1 MLKHGVID
9 QQLYMVKFKK
19 NNIKIYIFYFH
30 LDWAQLTCV
39 LTSTVVHKLWW
50 SDLIPLQ
57 YICELLII
65 FISFFLFFLGTE
77 TDQGEYTQKI
87 IDSLPL
93 DKLVITWIQFLTILQ
108 DPSECGDVSVIK
120 RKKR

>member
-1 MLKHGVID
+1 
-9 QQLYMVKFKK
+9 MVKFKK